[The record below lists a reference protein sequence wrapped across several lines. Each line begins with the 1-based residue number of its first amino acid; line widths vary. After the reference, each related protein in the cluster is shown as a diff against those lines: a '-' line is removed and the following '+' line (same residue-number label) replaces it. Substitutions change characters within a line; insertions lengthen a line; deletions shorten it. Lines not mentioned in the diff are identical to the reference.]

1 MILLDT
7 SFLIAYFNQRDEN
20 HQKAINLVKNIVD
33 QKFGSLYTTDY
44 IFNETV
50 TVSLIR
56 MKSLERAKSIGN
68 ILLKALEMIQ
78 IGEGVFLEAWK
89 IFQSQKGTRFGFTG
103 CTTIATMRHGGINN
117 IATFDKDFT
126 KIREINCIGL

>member
-33 QKFGSLYTTDY
+33 QKFGSLCTTDY

-56 MKSLERAKSIGN
+56 MKSLERAKSIGI

-78 IGEGVFLEAWK
+78 IGEDVFLEAWK
-89 IFQSQKGTRFGFTG
+89 IFQSQRGTRFGFTY
-103 CTTIATMRHGGINN
+103 CTTIAAMRYGGINN

-126 KIREINCIGL
+126 KIHEINCIGL